1 MLAPMTTT
9 ATEMEGATMKIWRK
23 RRRLVLGLALGLT
36 AASVLAAPAQAKPD
50 DLEGTLSYSS
60 DSTQLPVRPDDQAV
74 RISPVADQLAVDG
87 GAVQYTDSGSV
98 SAAPKLPD
106 SRAEHRLFDGGVQTT
121 PVTTDDG
128 VQIDW
133 RDAGFGAL
141 GATALLALM
150 AGMALAVRRNR
161 HTGGLAA
168 S

>member
-1 MLAPMTTT
+1 MTTT
-9 ATEMEGATMKIWRK
+9 ATGLEGATMKIWRK

-36 AASVLAAPAQAKPD
+36 AASVLAGPAQAKPD
-50 DLEGTLSYSS
+50 DLGGTLSYST
-60 DSTQLPVRPDDQAV
+60 DTQLSVRPDDQAV
-74 RISPVADQLAVDG
+74 RISPVADQLTVDG
-87 GAVQYTDSGSV
+87 WAVQYTDKAGVSV
-98 SAAPKLPD
+98 TPKLPD
-106 SRAEHRLFDGGVQTT
+106 SRAEHRLFDGGAQAI

-161 HTGGLAA
+161 HSGGLAA